1 MTAPVLTSMLD
12 REAPDAKARFD
23 HNKALANE
31 LREKVAEAAL
41 GGSEK
46 HRERHVSRGKLLT
59 VPLDNAVLYV
69 QPLFVQADKSS
80 VSELLGAQ
88 LSSVPELKQV
98 VIVFGD
104 RVLMRPTLKGAVAAL
119 FEDEGEGAASD
130 QAVADTETPAS
141 PQPTRSN

>member
-1 MTAPVLTSMLD
+1 MT
-12 REAPDAKARFD
+12 
-23 HNKALANE
+23 
-31 LREKVAEAAL
+31 LRMQS
-41 GGSEK
+41 GS
-46 HRERHVSRGKLLT
+46 RVSRGKLLT

-119 FEDEGEGAASD
+119 FEDESEGAAPD
-130 QAVADTETPAS
+130 QATADTETPAS

>member
-1 MTAPVLTSMLD
+1 LTSY
-12 REAPDAKARFD
+12 EFAPDTTVVGPSQAQARID
-23 HNKALANE
+23 QDPRISAWMT
-31 LREKVAEAAL
+31 LRMQS
-41 GGSEK
+41 GS
-46 HRERHVSRGKLLT
+46 RVSRGKLLT

-119 FEDEGEGAASD
+119 FEDEGEGAALD
-130 QAVADTETPAS
+130 QATADTETPAS